1 MPDPT
6 LELSYAY
13 GPPGLRGIIRA
24 RPEDFEVE
32 EVLRFEPAGDGEH
45 AFLKIRKRNLNT
57 RAVAQ
62 LIAKHAGTRT
72 GEVGYAGM
80 KDRNAVTTQWFSV
93 GLAGRSEPDWS
104 ALEDD
109 ALQVLQATRHKK
121 KLRPGQL
128 QRNRF
133 RITLRQVEGD
143 AEEID
148 ARLERIR
155 CGGVPNYFGPQR
167 FGRDGGNLEAA
178 RALFLGGRR
187 VRDRKL
193 KGIYLSAA
201 RAEVFNQVLSAR
213 VAAGSWNRALPGEV
227 VMFDD
232 SRSRFP
238 MHDEAPGDDPRI
250 ASLQL
255 HPTGP
260 LWGNGSPDAAGEAAA
275 VEREAVKLLSELTSG
290 LEAAGLKADRR
301 ALRLRV
307 DDLTCE
313 TYGQDAL
320 TVEFALRP
328 GAYATMVLRE
338 LLQIG
343 DASADQP
350 G

>member
-6 LELSYAY
+6 LALSHAF
-13 GPPGLRGIIRA
+13 GTPGARALIRA

-32 EVLRFEPAGDGEH
+32 EALRFEPAGEGEH
-45 AFLKIRKRNLNT
+45 AFLNIRKRNLNT

-62 LIAKHAGTRT
+62 MIARHAGART
-72 GEVGYAGM
+72 DEVGYAGM

-104 ALEDD
+104 VLEDD
-109 ALQVLQATRHKK
+109 AFQVLQATRHRK

-128 QRNRF
+128 QKNHF
-133 RITLRQVEGD
+133 RITLRQIEGD
-143 AEEID
+143 VEEID
-148 ARLERIR
+148 ARLDRIR
-155 CGGVPNYFGPQR
+155 SGGVPNYFGPQR
-167 FGRDGGNLEAA
+167 FGRDGANLDAA
-178 RALFLGGRR
+178 KALFRGQRR
-187 VRDRKL
+187 ARDRNL

-227 VMFDD
+227 LMFDD

-238 MHDEAPGDDPRI
+238 TPDGVPDADPRI
-250 ASLQL
+250 ALLEL

-260 LWGNGSPDAAGEAAA
+260 LWGKGSPDAAGEAAA
-275 VEREAVKLLSELTSG
+275 VEREAVKALSDLTSG

-307 DDLTCE
+307 DGLRSE
-313 TYGQDAL
+313 AL
-320 TVEFALRP
+320 SQTTRTVVFALRP

-338 LLQIG
+338 LVQLS
-343 DASADQP
+343 DAPTDQP